1 MKKIWTKPVASN
13 STMSME
19 VNRYAEAELDDGL
32 LFNK

>member
-19 VNRYAEAELDDGL
+19 VNRYSEAELEDGL
-32 LFNK
+32 LHNK

>member
-1 MKKIWTKPVASN
+1 MKKIWTKPVVSN

-19 VNRYAEAELDDGL
+19 VNRYSEAELDDGL